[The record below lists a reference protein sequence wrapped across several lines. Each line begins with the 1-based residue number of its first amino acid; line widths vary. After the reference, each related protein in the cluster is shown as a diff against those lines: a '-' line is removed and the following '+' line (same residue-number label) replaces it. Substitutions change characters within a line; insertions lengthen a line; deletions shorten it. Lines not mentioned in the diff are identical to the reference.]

1 MKMKLLMGLAVL
13 SFSVFLTGC
22 VSTVDGH
29 SKMGVPL
36 MKDSVD
42 SRYERPLTTMI
53 AATKA
58 VLGNIGTV
66 VSHDV
71 ISNVVSAKVGTSTVW
86 VKVMEVEPRLS
97 AITVQARAKGGGADV
112 DLASEVDKQIALH
125 LASHP

>member
-1 MKMKLLMGLAVL
+1 MALAVL
-13 SFSVFLTGC
+13 SLSVFLTGC

-42 SRYERPLTTMI
+42 SRYERPLNTMI
-53 AATKA
+53 NATKA
-58 VLGNIGTV
+58 VLGNIGKV

-71 ISNVVSAKVGTSTVW
+71 INNVVTAKVGDSTVW

-97 AITVQARAKGGGADV
+97 AITVQARAKGGAADV